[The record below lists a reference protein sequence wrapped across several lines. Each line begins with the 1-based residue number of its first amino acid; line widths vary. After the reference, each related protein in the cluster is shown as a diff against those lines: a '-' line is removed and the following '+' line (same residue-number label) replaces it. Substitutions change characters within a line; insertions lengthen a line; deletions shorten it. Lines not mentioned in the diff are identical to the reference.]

1 MGDWDNS
8 IRVMDADGSHVR
20 GLVDSRQKEAMDG
33 HVYNL
38 AWSPDGSRLAFDT
51 DDGIWVVG
59 FDGSGLRMVIRHGA
73 NPNWSPDGSRLAYGT
88 WGDPGWERL
97 RIADADGSH
106 VQTFAHVRWPP
117 DSGRIGLGP
126 GPWNPVGA

>member
-1 MGDWDNS
+1 
-8 IRVMDADGSHVR
+8 MDADGSHVR
-20 GLVDSRQKEAMDG
+20 GLVDSRQKEAIDG

-73 NPNWSPDGSRLAYGT
+73 NPNWSPDARASHTAPGATPDGNGSGLPMPTEATFRRSPTSAGSLTPEGLVLAPGRGT
-88 WGDPGWERL
+88 R
-97 RIADADGSH
+97 
-106 VQTFAHVRWPP
+106 
-117 DSGRIGLGP
+117 
-126 GPWNPVGA
+126 

>member
-1 MGDWDNS
+1 
-8 IRVMDADGSHVR
+8 MDADGSHVR
-20 GLVDSRQKEAMDG
+20 GLVDSRQKEAIDG

-73 NPNWSPDGSRLAYGT
+73 NPNWCPMLAPRIRHLGRPRMGTAPDCRCRRKPRSDVRPRPLA
-88 WGDPGWERL
+88 P
-97 RIADADGSH
+97 
-106 VQTFAHVRWPP
+106 
-117 DSGRIGLGP
+117 
-126 GPWNPVGA
+126 